1 MKKRRS
7 TRLRRRRGFLNPQ
20 GYRRNI
26 LAQGVEHLEPRLV
39 LDAAAMAMLVELDL
53 AEDTAPQT
61 ASSVL
66 DVVLINDQLEAADA
80 LEQAALH
87 DAVVVQYDGSDFSGE
102 SMLGLLESTLAAH
115 QAEEIRSLSLVTHGN
130 TGVVHLSDNTHWTL
144 DTLGSEAGLFEQLG
158 GLIAAEGS
166 IYLYSCSVAGSGDGE
181 LFIEQLATLTGS
193 TIHASDDPVGN
204 TDEADWNWEYVA
216 GGQQYWLWQLRQSSV
231 SGY

>member
-7 TRLRRRRGFLNPQ
+7 KRRSRRRRGFLDPQ

-39 LDAAAMAMLVELDL
+39 LDAAAMAMLAELDL
-53 AEDTAPQT
+53 TADTASQT

-144 DTLGSEAGLFEQLG
+144 DTLGSESDLFEQLG
-158 GLIAAEGS
+158 GLLTAEGS
-166 IYLYSCSVAGSGDGE
+166 IYLYSCSVG
-181 LFIEQLATLTGS
+181 GS
-193 TIHASDDPVGN
+193 T
-204 TDEADWNWEYVA
+204 
-216 GGQQYWLWQLRQSSV
+216 
-231 SGY
+231 